1 MWPPGENGGFTI
13 RDNDGNRFRSLELT
27 HLSATIPRTICNS
40 HDLSYDLSSI
50 GKGGTT
56 MGQSK
61 PFRPTAL
68 VVEDDPIQREMIVLL
83 LKETDYDVIQCED
96 AETAELALSR
106 DPALLITDISLV
118 GAMTGIELME
128 RAREANP
135 ALRVIVMSGLPL
147 AQALPDGVTFFAK
160 PFYAIELIREV
171 SAGRG
176 N

>member
-1 MWPPGENGGFTI
+1 MKRCRALASFRNLHFLK
-13 RDNDGNRFRSLELT
+13 RQFRSPELID
-27 HLSATIPRTICNS
+27 LSATIPRTICNS
-40 HDLSYDLSSI
+40 DDLSSI

-83 LKETDYDVIQCED
+83 LEETDYDVIQCED

-106 DPALLITDISLV
+106 HPALLITDVSLV
-118 GAMTGIELME
+118 GAMSGIELME
-128 RAREANP
+128 RAREADP

-147 AQALPDGVTFFAK
+147 AEALPDGVTFFAK
-160 PFYAIELIREV
+160 PFYALELIREV
-171 SAGRG
+171 SARH
-176 N
+176 

>member
-40 HDLSYDLSSI
+40 HDLSSI
-50 GKGGTT
+50 GKRGTT

-83 LKETDYDVIQCED
+83 LEETDYDVIQCED

-106 DPALLITDISLV
+106 HPALLITDVGLV
-118 GAMTGIELME
+118 GAMTGIELVE
-128 RAREANP
+128 RAREADP

-147 AQALPDGVTFFAK
+147 AHALPADVTFFAK

-171 SAGRG
+171 SAV
-176 N
+176 